1 MMLSSLISSFTGM
14 FKKPDPMP
22 TIQIAIPTKPTL
34 AWGNKVSA
42 QFRTLVFAIA
52 SNLGIEPDYL
62 MACMAFESGRTFS
75 ASVKNAAGS
84 GATGLIQF
92 MPTTA
97 KGMGTTVEALAAMTP
112 EEQLDWVG
120 VYFRPYKGRCKTLSD
135 AYMAILMP
143 SYIGK
148 PEDSILFSGGISYR
162 QNSGLDA
169 NSDGHVTKAEA
180 AAHVQ
185 TMLDL
190 GRQPQN
196 LWVQA

>member
-1 MMLSSLISSFTGM
+1 MLSSLIAVFAGM
-14 FKKPDPMP
+14 FKKPDPIP
-22 TIQIAIPTKPTL
+22 TIQIAIPSRPTL

-42 QFRTLVFAIA
+42 QFRTLVFAIT

-92 MPTTA
+92 MPSTA
-97 KGMGTTVEALAAMTP
+97 MGMGTTVEALAAMTP

-120 VYFRPYKGRCKTLSD
+120 VYFRSYKGLCRTLSD
-135 AYMAILMP
+135 VYMAILLP
-143 SYIGK
+143 SAVGK

-169 NSDGHVTKAEA
+169 NSDGHVTKSEA

-185 TMLDL
+185 AMLDL
-190 GRQPQN
+190 GRQSEN